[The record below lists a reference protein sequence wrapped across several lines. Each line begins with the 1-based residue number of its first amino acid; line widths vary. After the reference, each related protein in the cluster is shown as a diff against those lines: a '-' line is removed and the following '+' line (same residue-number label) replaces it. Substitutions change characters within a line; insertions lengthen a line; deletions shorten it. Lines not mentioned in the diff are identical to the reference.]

1 MSCYKKEAEGV
12 LRELHGGEG
21 DMASMQTLEGHGY
34 KPRSAWSHQKLEEAR
49 IFPGVLRNFF
59 FFLRNFLNL
68 QHTLSFDFWPPG
80 LLEKIFLLF

>member
-1 MSCYKKEAEGV
+1 MCCYKKEAEGV

-21 DMASMQTLEGHGY
+21 DVASMQTLEGHGY

-59 FFLRNFLNL
+59 NL
-68 QHTLSFDFWPPG
+68 KHTLSFDFWPPG

>member
-59 FFLRNFLNL
+59 FFEEFFELATHIKF
-68 QHTLSFDFWPPG
+68 
-80 LLEKIFLLF
+80 